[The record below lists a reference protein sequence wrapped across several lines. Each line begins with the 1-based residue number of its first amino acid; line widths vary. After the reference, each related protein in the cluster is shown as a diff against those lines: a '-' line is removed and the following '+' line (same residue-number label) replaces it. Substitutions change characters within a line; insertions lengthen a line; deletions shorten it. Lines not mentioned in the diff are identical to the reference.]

1 MEVTTT
7 KILKTILAKRNRIM
21 KPELIEIIDEN
32 IVHTIFLD
40 RPSVEKCV
48 EESYNLGVK
57 DVLNWLSK
65 QDYLTDNIEYLIEEW
80 NNQNPI
86 IK

>member
-1 MEVTTT
+1 
-7 KILKTILAKRNRIM
+7 M

-80 NNQNPI
+80 NNQN
-86 IK
+86 IKTKS